1 MGDKELDHT
10 RRLRSDYGSLLYACR
25 PYPGMKPYVK
35 VLDYNSICGVP
46 IETSEWRL
54 HPYSGAYDEVR
65 EKLLPNQKL
74 FSVCCG
80 CARHMSHTSMAQ
92 ESLRNGRIVRVL
104 ELIKEAAIFLPP
116 EIAN

>member
-46 IETSEWRL
+46 IETSGWKL

-74 FSVCCG
+74 FSVCCRL
-80 CARHMSHTSMAQ
+80 CTSYEPYLYGTGEFEEWNDC
-92 ESLRNGRIVRVL
+92 ESVGID
-104 ELIKEAAIFLPP
+104 
-116 EIAN
+116 